1 MASATDNS
9 FSHTLLSITT
19 AKLEQLAKKRD
30 TFERQY
36 AKVNATFKSEE
47 DELEKVKVLSEGLK
61 TSFAVPLS
69 GEREV
74 IRGSTKNPRMEID
87 LKNFDRFLAQ
97 ARYDPSISETAVKQW
112 QEALSR
118 HLEVQS
124 LKYSY
129 ADLYGRLTTEWL
141 SSKQRVIPSGP
152 KDDVDMDDFEHVSGA
167 KRADSRR
174 KWEQSVFEPANVT
187 QENILIMLRAIFD
200 RSDDE
205 SKPLREALE
214 ALRKHIKAFETQI
227 ATGTPFTDESLKW
240 TMSGL
245 ISSDLLTEEKRNVLR
260 GFLENS
266 VVLGEIADV
275 LNMRIGALDEW
286 SWGDVVHL
294 EERRQLNGDFSI
306 YMHEDLLQAIF
317 LQFIGVEWSV
327 AWKAGLREFP
337 RSQDVWKSPQD
348 SMTKSNKRRRAYFL
362 GPEYVRSSVASKE
375 RWLYRKQFFA
385 YQLYD
390 SEKQSFE
397 TDQGAEEA
405 NFEDMYVQPQMP
417 PSGRTKQTARVSTR
431 GMAPR
436 KKMSQQNANP
446 SPMQQMAMQQA
457 APHRQLASKA
467 ARIAPGSAR
476 DWPLADE
483 DDDEDDEEDDT
494 ETKNPMEAKQGLLH
508 LFSTS
513 ILFNTRLHG
522 EIACF
527 RSQINALFSSLPHVT
542 ILTVL
547 AYLGVSKKWVSFF
560 RKFLEAP
567 LQFIDDQSTAPR
579 KRKRGTPGSHV
590 LSEVFSEVVLF
601 CLDFQINLST
611 KSNLW
616 RMGDDFW
623 FWSRKHE
630 TCRTAWRVIT
640 KFMDTTGLSL
650 NEYRTGSAYMVK
662 EKGENDKLYSAD
674 VGDDLPEG
682 QIRWGMLYLNP
693 ESGLFEIDQQMVD
706 KHIDEMSRQLDGKKD
721 SIFAWIQ
728 GWNSYAT
735 TFFTT
740 NFGRPANCFGRQHV
754 EKMLATHERIQRKIF
769 TSANAMNPSTES
781 NGGGSVVE
789 YLRQS
794 IEQRF
799 GVTDIP
805 DGYFFF
811 PSVLGGLEIQSPF
824 VSLLQMREATAKD
837 PGKLLA
843 DFLQEEK
850 DSYQKAKARYESGE
864 LAETHDYMNDPNW
877 VHKPHDSA
885 HFFSFEEYT
894 KFREVADDELGRVFQ
909 ELLEASVG
917 QNIEGPDNHG
927 PVVNALS
934 ALSGQSNL
942 RGIKAN
948 WYEMDSYWKW
958 VTQLYGPEMIQRF
971 GGLRIVDPGLLPTGM
986 VSLLRSARLDW
997 QE

>member
-1 MASATDNS
+1 M
-9 FSHTLLSITT
+9 
-19 AKLEQLAKKRD
+19 
-30 TFERQY
+30 
-36 AKVNATFKSEE
+36 
-47 DELEKVKVLSEGLK
+47 
-61 TSFAVPLS
+61 
-69 GEREV
+69 
-74 IRGSTKNPRMEID
+74 
-87 LKNFDRFLAQ
+87 
-97 ARYDPSISETAVKQW
+97 KQW
-112 QEALSR
+112 QEALTR

-124 LKYSY
+124 LKYLY

-174 KWEQSVFEPANVT
+174 QWEQSVFTPADVT
-187 QENILIMLRAIFD
+187 QESILAMLRAIFD
-200 RSDDE
+200 KPEDESKPLNE
-205 SKPLREALE
+205 SKPLREALK
-214 ALRKHIKAFETQI
+214 ALRKHIKDFET
-227 ATGTPFTDESLKW
+227 AMVSGTPFTDESLKW

-245 ISSDLLTEEKRNVLR
+245 ISSDLLTEEKRNVLK

-294 EERRQLNGDFSI
+294 EERRQLNGNFSI

-317 LQFIGVEWSV
+317 LQYIGVKWSV
-327 AWKAGLREFP
+327 AWKAGLREFQK
-337 RSQDVWKSPQD
+337 SQDVWQSPQD
-348 SMTKSNKRRRAYFL
+348 SMSKQDKRRRAYYL
-362 GPEYVRSSVASKE
+362 GPQSVRSSVASKE

-390 SEKQSFE
+390 SEEQSFE

-417 PSGRTKQTARVSTR
+417 PSGRTKQTARKSTG

-436 KKMSQQNANP
+436 RQMASQAQAP
-446 SPMQQMAMQQA
+446 AQMYQMQQMQMQQQTQPMAQRRQVASRSARMA
-457 APHRQLASKA
+457 AP
-467 ARIAPGSAR
+467 SAR
-476 DWPLADE
+476 DWPLADMDEDE
-483 DDDEDDEEDDT
+483 DDDDEV

-513 ILFNTRLHG
+513 VLVNTRLHG

-527 RSQINALFSSLPHVT
+527 RSQINALYSSLPHVT
-542 ILTVL
+542 ILAIL
-547 AYLGVSKKWVSFF
+547 QYLGVSKKWVSFF
-560 RKFLEAP
+560 QRFLEAP
-567 LQFIDDQSTAPR
+567 LQFIDDQSSAPR
-579 KRKRGTPGSHV
+579 KRRRGTPGSHV
-590 LSEVFSEVVLF
+590 LSEVFSEIVLF
-601 CLDFQINLST
+601 CLDFHINSST
-611 KSNLW
+611 KNNLW

-623 FWSRKHE
+623 FWSTKVE
-630 TCRTAWRVIT
+630 TCRTAWRGII
-640 KFMDTTGLSL
+640 KFMNTTGLSL
-650 NEYRTGSAYMVK
+650 NEPRTGSAYMVRK
-662 EKGENDKLYSAD
+662 KGENDKLVSAD
-674 VGDDLPEG
+674 VGPDLPIG

-693 ESGLFEIDQQMVD
+693 ESGFFEIDQKMVD

-754 EKMLATHERIQRKIF
+754 DKMLATHERIQRKIF
-769 TSANAMNPSTES
+769 TSANAMNPDSGS
-781 NGGGSVVE
+781 DGGGSVVQH
-789 YLRQS
+789 LRQC

-799 GVTDIP
+799 GVTGIP

-824 VSLLQMREATAKD
+824 VSLLQMREDTAKD
-837 PGKLLA
+837 PGKLLD
-843 DFLQEEK
+843 DFLQKEREA
-850 DSYQKAKARYESGE
+850 YQAAKARYESGE

-877 VHKPHDSA
+877 MHRPKDSEQ
-885 HFFSFEEYT
+885 FFSFEEYT
-894 KFREVADDELGRVFQ
+894 KFREVADNDLGHVFQ

-934 ALSGQSNL
+934 ALGGQSNL